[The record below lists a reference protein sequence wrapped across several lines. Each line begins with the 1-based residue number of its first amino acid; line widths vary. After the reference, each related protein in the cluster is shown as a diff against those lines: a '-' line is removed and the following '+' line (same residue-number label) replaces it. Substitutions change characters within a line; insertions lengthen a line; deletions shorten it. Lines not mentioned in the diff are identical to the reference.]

1 MVAKVPISALAIF
14 QIFLAKI
21 YVLLMPLSV
30 RSDQLKDEWK
40 LVQLEQEEPE
50 MGISDDVRIE
60 KYWNHF
66 MKLKGPDGG
75 PKYPNVSMIIKAC
88 LSLSHRNADVE

>member
-1 MVAKVPISALAIF
+1 LAIF
-14 QIFLAKI
+14 HIFLAKI
-21 YVLLMPLSV
+21 YVYIVIMPLSV

-50 MGISDDVRIE
+50 MGISDGVRIE

-66 MKLKGPDGG
+66 MKLQGPDGG
-75 PKYPNVSMIIKAC
+75 LKYLSVSMVIKAC
-88 LSLSHRNADVE
+88 LSLSLGNADVE